1 MKKINLKKIK
11 GFIFDLDGVVYRGTK
26 PIKNAVK
33 KINELL
39 KKNYKV
45 AFLTNNST
53 KSQKEF
59 TKKIVKC
66 GININP
72 KFIITTSVATANFI
86 SKKYTKGSSIYVVG
100 SKALKNEIKLKKFKI
115 SEKNAKAVVAGLDTN
130 INYEKITVASNILRN
145 GKLLI
150 ATNPDKILPNENGF
164 QPGAGSIIQS
174 IIDATGP
181 KIKKIFIGKPNTFLI
196 KEALKIMKLS
206 KEKVILVGDQLETDI
221 LAAKN
226 FKMKSILVE
235 TGVPNT
241 SKKIKATLKLKD
253 LKNLIIK

>member
-86 SKKYTKGSSIYVVG
+86 SKKCKKGSSIYVVG

-115 SEKNAKAVVAGLDTN
+115 SEKNVKAVVAGLDTN

>member
-1 MKKINLKKIK
+1 MKKINWKKIK
-11 GFIFDLDGVVYRGTK
+11 GFIFDLDGVVYRGSK
-26 PIKNAVK
+26 PIKSAVK

-59 TKKIVKC
+59 SQKIIKC
-66 GININP
+66 GVDIKP
-72 KFIITTSVATANFI
+72 EFVITTSVATANFI
-86 SKKYTKGSSIYVVG
+86 SKKYKKGNNIYVIG
-100 SKALKNEIKLKKFKI
+100 SKALKNEIKLKKFRI
-115 SEKNAKAVVAGLDTN
+115 SDKNVKAVVAGLDLD
-130 INYEKITVASNILRN
+130 INYKKITLASNILRK
-145 GKLLI
+145 GKLLV
-150 ATNPDKILPNENGF
+150 ATNPDKILPNEKGF

-174 IIDATGP
+174 IIEATGP

-196 KEALKIMKLS
+196 KEALKIMKLNRDN
-206 KEKVILVGDQLETDI
+206 VVLVGDQLETDI

-226 FKMKSILVE
+226 YKMKSILVE

-241 SKKIKATLKLKD
+241 TKKIKASLKI
-253 LKNLIIK
+253 KNLGYLNIR

>member
-1 MKKINLKKIK
+1 MKKINFKKIK
-11 GFIFDLDGVVYRGTK
+11 GFIFDLDGVVYRGAK
-26 PIKNAVK
+26 PIKTAVK

-59 TKKIVKC
+59 NKKIIKC

-115 SEKNAKAVVAGLDTN
+115 SEKNVKAVVAGLDTN
-130 INYEKITVASNILRN
+130 INYKKITVASNILRS

-174 IIDATGP
+174 IIDSTGP
-181 KIKKIFIGKPNTFLI
+181 KVKKIFIGKPNTFLI

>member
-1 MKKINLKKIK
+1 MKKINFKKIK
-11 GFIFDLDGVVYRGTK
+11 GFIFDLDGVVYRGAK
-26 PIKNAVK
+26 PIKTAVK

-59 TKKIVKC
+59 SKKIIKC

-100 SKALKNEIKLKKFKI
+100 SEALKNEIRLKKFKI
-115 SEKNAKAVVAGLDTN
+115 SEKNVKAVVAGLDTN
-130 INYEKITVASNILRN
+130 INYKKITVASNILRS

-253 LKNLIIK
+253 LKKLIIK

>member
-59 TKKIVKC
+59 SKKIIKC

-115 SEKNAKAVVAGLDTN
+115 SEKNVKAVVAGLDTN
-130 INYEKITVASNILRN
+130 INYEKITVASNILRS

-174 IIDATGP
+174 IIDSTGP
-181 KIKKIFIGKPNTFLI
+181 KVKKIFIGKPNTFLI